1 MRETHPDANPRLKST
16 AMTSSP
22 ANPRRVAVIGG
33 GISGLA
39 AAFRL
44 TELDSN
50 CQIDL
55 FEADDQLGGVLQTVQ
70 TDDGYL
76 LEQSADNFIT
86 NVPYGLDLCKRLGI
100 EKDLVTTNEALR
112 KAFVLRK
119 GTLHPVPEGFVL
131 MAPSQ
136 AWSVITTPIL
146 SWAGKLRLAQE
157 YFIRKRES
165 PADESLESFVV
176 RRMGQEVYDRLVQ
189 PLIGGIYTA
198 DPKKLSVQATLKQ
211 FVQMERDHGSLIRG
225 MRKRVQSSGEGKE
238 SGARYSMFVAPKLG
252 MGFLIETLKE
262 RLAGHSIR
270 LSTPVTGMHQKE
282 DGWAVSWEGGQQTYD
297 AVVVAL
303 PAPQAARVLSEQP
316 TLTQQLSQIPYA
328 GCSVAIVCVDRSQI
342 SKPVEGF
349 GFVVPEIENRKILAV
364 SFSSFKYP
372 GRAPKGKVMMRVFV
386 GGACHPELDD
396 LSDAELENV
405 VYDELAELIGLS
417 GDAEKFM
424 IRRWNGKM
432 PQYHLGHLDRVAAL
446 EAAATKLPGLEL
458 AGNAYRG
465 VGVPQCIQSGEQ
477 AAARVIDYLSES
489 AESYSATT

>member
-1 MRETHPDANPRLKST
+1 
-16 AMTSSP
+16 MTTPSVT
-22 ANPRRVAVIGG
+22 PRRVAVIGG

-44 TELDSN
+44 TELDPN
-50 CQIDL
+50 CQIEL
-55 FEADDQLGGVLQTVQ
+55 FEADDQLGGVLQTVH

-86 NVPYGLDLCKRLGI
+86 NIPFGLDLCKRLGI
-100 EKDLVTTNEALR
+100 EGELVTTNEALR
-112 KAFVLRK
+112 KAFVLRE
-119 GTLHPVPEGFVL
+119 GNLYPVPEGFVL

-136 AWSVITTPIL
+136 AWSVVTTPIL

-165 PADESLESFVV
+165 LADESLESFVT
-176 RRMGQEVYDRLVQ
+176 RRMGQEVYERLVQ

-198 DPKKLSVQATLKQ
+198 DPKKLSIQATLKQ
-211 FVQMERDHGSLIRG
+211 FVQMEQEHGSVIRG
-225 MRKRVQSSGEGKE
+225 MRKRTQSSGEKND
-238 SGARYSMFVAPKLG
+238 SGARYSMFVAPKQG
-252 MGFLIETLKE
+252 MAYLIDTLRE
-262 RLAGHSIR
+262 RLAGHTIR
-270 LSTPVTGMHQKE
+270 LSTPVTSLHQE
-282 DGWAVSWEGGQQTYD
+282 DQGWTVQWDGGQQTYD
-297 AVVVAL
+297 AAVVAV
-303 PAPQAARVLSEQP
+303 PAPQAAKVLSEQP
-316 TLTQQLSQIPYA
+316 TLTQQLSQISYA

-342 SKPVEGF
+342 GKPVEGF

-364 SFSSFKYP
+364 SFTSFKYP
-372 GRAPKGKVMMRVFV
+372 NRAPEGKVMMRVFV

-396 LSDAELENV
+396 LSDDELKKV
-405 VYDELAELIGLS
+405 VNEELAELIGLT
-417 GDAEKFM
+417 GEAEKFL

-446 EAAATKLPGLEL
+446 EAAAAQLPGLEL

-477 AAARVIDYLSES
+477 AAARVVEYLSQS
-489 AESYSATT
+489 ADRYSETT